1 MTVKVHFD
9 GKVFVPDE
17 AVDLPAGFV
26 AEVLIE
32 RQDAAPPVA
41 ADSARPRI
49 SALITGLDPELVRAI
64 GQDPEFNLENA

>member
-17 AVDLPAGFV
+17 AVNLPTGS
-26 AEVLIE
+26 
-32 RQDAAPPVA
+32 AARVVIDDPPAVSPSEA
-41 ADSARPRI
+41 KRPHI